1 MSVYRNIQVI
11 VVVFFI
17 VLCTAFKSQNS
28 PVKNMGV
35 LIVNLS
41 NIDTP
46 SGRVRVGLYNRDN
59 FLTKNYII
67 ARSVGISSRSN
78 VSVTFNDLPYGE
90 YAVAVY
96 HDINDNKS
104 LDKTAI
110 GIPNEPYA
118 FSNNYKVYMRPPS
131 YDEVKIN
138 FQQGLTL
145 DLKLL
150 RWW

>member
-1 MSVYRNIQVI
+1 M
-11 VVVFFI
+11 
-17 VLCTAFKSQNS
+17 AFKSQNS
-28 PVKNMGV
+28 PNKNMGV
-35 LIVNLS
+35 LVVNLS
-41 NIDTP
+41 NVDTP

-67 ARSVGISSRSN
+67 ARSVGINSLGN

-138 FQQGLTL
+138 FQQALTL